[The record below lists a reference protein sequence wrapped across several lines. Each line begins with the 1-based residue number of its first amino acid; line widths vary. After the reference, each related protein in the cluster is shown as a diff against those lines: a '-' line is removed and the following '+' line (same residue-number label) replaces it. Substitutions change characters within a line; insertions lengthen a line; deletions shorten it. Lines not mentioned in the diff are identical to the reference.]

1 MVLKFVLQNKD
12 RYLYLVIYY
21 CTKMQCRKGKI
32 NWSLSITCEKIAHS
46 IHHKEDSDESQF
58 TVSFEV
64 ESLLFFTSGHYD
76 CKKKHTQKVER

>member
-1 MVLKFVLQNKD
+1 
-12 RYLYLVIYY
+12 
-21 CTKMQCRKGKI
+21 MQCRKGKI

-46 IHHKEDSDESQF
+46 LHHKEDSDESQF

-76 CKKKHTQKVER
+76 CKKNIPRRWKGETNSLFYKQRDTSRK